1 MTEDG
6 VNKRA
11 TEIVNELIVY
21 NKIKISVKNIWAEK
35 IIDFLLNEK
44 KDYNLFQHSKVMKS
58 IPNYP
63 AEEGIA
69 QLLEN
74 ITHVNSVPEANML
87 EDKKSELSVKEQWDV
102 DFNYMTFAQQYEKAC
117 GWLSC
122 GCPERAIPVFIMNWV
137 KSLAEEKQ
145 IAEMREKYKI
155 GRKRCRYDDFKVTDL
170 AKKLK

>member
-1 MTEDG
+1 
-6 VNKRA
+6 
-11 TEIVNELIVY
+11 
-21 NKIKISVKNIWAEK
+21 
-35 IIDFLLNEK
+35 
-44 KDYNLFQHSKVMKS
+44 
-58 IPNYP
+58 
-63 AEEGIA
+63 
-69 QLLEN
+69 
-74 ITHVNSVPEANML
+74 ML